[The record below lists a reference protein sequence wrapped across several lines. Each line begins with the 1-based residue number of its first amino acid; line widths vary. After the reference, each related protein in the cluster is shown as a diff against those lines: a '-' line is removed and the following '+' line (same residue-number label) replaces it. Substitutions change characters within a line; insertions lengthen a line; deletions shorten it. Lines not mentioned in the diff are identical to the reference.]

1 MSSNPDGFPNQTQIN
16 CAHGDSAHS
25 IQPSF
30 RGRTRCQLYFFLL
43 FSLRARDLAFSDDM
57 IPDLIRPSPSARQA
71 GANRALEGAVTM
83 ADDAQSKAPG
93 YCSVISLSVVVIRIR
108 HLLRVG
114 IRVKCLSRNV
124 DRGGQ
129 NPGRRRSSGGGR
141 GWCHHGRR
149 MLGMRWDARN
159 PSAACIGG
167 R

>member
-1 MSSNPDGFPNQTQIN
+1 
-16 CAHGDSAHS
+16 
-25 IQPSF
+25 
-30 RGRTRCQLYFFLL
+30 
-43 FSLRARDLAFSDDM
+43 M

-129 NPGRRRSSGGGR
+129 QPRWQRSSGGGR
-141 GWCHHGRR
+141 GRRHHHRR
-149 MLGMRWDARN
+149 MLGTWWGARS

-167 R
+167 RRQVPKVAGVVGVGRAPREGRQTSTHHVEIVVVKMVRTPMVLQMSI